1 MTGMAPS
8 QARASVAGFG
18 MDAAGVTPPS
28 DPARRGVFLADVIVE
43 LGFVDRES
51 VQQLVET
58 AGQSA
63 KTVEQLMLDSGAL
76 DERQLSLA
84 IAERNGLDHVD
95 LDSFDVDMAAAET
108 IGRSAALRYSAVP
121 IAFASDGA
129 LIVAVKDPCDSLGIS
144 DIEVMTKC
152 EVRRVIA
159 TPSGI
164 GAVIERLPDEPPR
177 QPPPPPEPPW
187 PEASPVAHPG
197 GETETP
203 EEVQPE
209 SSFAPPLEP
218 LLAPQPEPVPNG
230 ELGDLSAELRVLQDV
245 ARKADSLAV
254 AVARR
259 IERLEGAD
267 ERAQRLDGELAA
279 ARERIAQLEQRLST
293 VLTAAEDVREATEK
307 LGALHRALEESAR

>member
-1 MTGMAPS
+1 MTGVASS

-51 VQQLVET
+51 VEQLVKA

-95 LDSFDVDMAAAET
+95 LDSFDVDMTAAET
-108 IGRSAALRYSAVP
+108 ISRSAALRYSAVP

-177 QPPPPPEPPW
+177 QPSPPPEPPW
-187 PEASPVAHPG
+187 PEASPVVHPG
-197 GETETP
+197 GEVETP

-209 SSFAPPLEP
+209 PSPAPP
-218 LLAPQPEPVPNG
+218 PEPVPNG

-267 ERAQRLDGELAA
+267 ERAQRLDEELAA

-307 LGALHRALEESAR
+307 LGALHRVLEESAS